1 MQASG
6 TSSFAVEL
14 RRWLA
19 SPAARGPLLAL
30 VYLLLA
36 LHGLGDA
43 PIVGDD
49 EAREVGIVQDVVR
62 GHVLWPRFN
71 DDTLPDKP
79 TGYHW
84 LAAIPT
90 ALAGFSETAVRL
102 PSALCGAALV
112 WWTVAFGTRL
122 VGPASGTVAG
132 VLLATMVALFT
143 RVRVARPDV
152 LLTLCLAL
160 ALGAVWGWWRD
171 GDRRQGTWALVWAG
185 AATLAKGP
193 VGPVIFAIAV
203 GGFLLWQRALPRLRR
218 LPTLAGVL
226 GFAVLGLGWYAL
238 ALLGWGDLFVQEHL
252 VGRYVRN
259 LAGGLP
265 EGGDYSTN
273 PIWYHLSFYVV
284 HLPMVVMPWTPFLA
298 VALWRLWRRDGFRD
312 PRARFLV
319 CWALAPAIAFTPAEW
334 KLRYY
339 LLPALPA
346 LALLMAPT
354 VEALLTAPRGAL
366 RPSRASL
373 IAAGVTAVLLATGTF
388 VALARPD
395 WLARSDR
402 LTVEAFVGAHGG
414 AGAAAAVLGLTV
426 GVVSG
431 AIAYRAWSVIATGVA
446 VVATGWLL
454 VAVPRMEADNATRAS
469 FKPFAQEAAARF
481 RDAPLVFYGKV
492 VRQIVVYAERPI
504 PALARDP
511 GKITPGMGVIAF
523 EPAQRALSEARLVG
537 PVLAAGAGR
546 LGNVS
551 HGTLTLSE
559 GRVPPAEPILPPPP
573 EPAADRPPS
582 EPRSLTGP

>member
-6 TSSFAVEL
+6 TSSFAADL
-14 RRWLA
+14 RGWLR
-19 SPAARGPLLAL
+19 SPGARGPLLAL
-30 VYLLLA
+30 AYLLLA

-62 GHVLWPRFN
+62 GHVLWPQFN
-71 DDTLPDKP
+71 DETLPDKP

-84 LAAIPT
+84 LAAVPT

-122 VGPASGTVAG
+122 VGPTSGTVAG

-160 ALGAVWGWWRD
+160 ALGAAWTWWRD
-171 GDRRQGTWALVWAG
+171 GDRRQGTRALVWAG

-203 GGFLLWQRALPRLRR
+203 GTFLLWQRALPRLVR
-218 LPTLAGVL
+218 LPTLAGAL

-238 ALLGWGDLFVQEHL
+238 ALLGWGDRFVEEHL

-259 LAGGLP
+259 LAGGLH
-265 EGGDYSTN
+265 EGRAYSTN
-273 PIWYHLSFYVV
+273 ALWYHLSFYLV
-284 HLPMVVMPWTPFLA
+284 HLPMVVMPWTPFLG
-298 VALWRLWRRDGFRD
+298 VALWRLWRQGGLRD

-319 CWALAPAIAFTPAEW
+319 CWALAPVIAFTPAEW

-339 LLPALPA
+339 LLPSLPA

-354 VEALLTAPRGAL
+354 VESLLTAPRDAL

-373 IAAGVTAVLLATGTF
+373 IAAGLTALLLATGTF

-395 WLARSDR
+395 LLARSDR
-402 LTVEAFVGAHGG
+402 LTVDAFVGAIGG
-414 AGAAAAVLGLTV
+414 RGVAAAVLGATV

-431 AIAYRAWSVIATGVA
+431 AIAYRAWSVIAAGVA
-446 VVATGWLL
+446 VVGAAWLL
-454 VAVPRMEADNATRAS
+454 VAVPRMEADTATRAS
-469 FKPFAQEAAARF
+469 FKSFAQEAAARF
-481 RDAPLVFYGKV
+481 RDAPLAFYGKV

-523 EPAQRALSEARLVG
+523 EPAHRALFEAQLVG
-537 PVLAAGAGR
+537 PVVAAGSGR

-559 GRVPPAEPILPPPP
+559 GRVPPEAPVVPVPPA
-573 EPAADRPPS
+573 PAP
-582 EPRSLTGP
+582 G

>member
-1 MQASG
+1 M
-6 TSSFAVEL
+6 
-14 RRWLA
+14 
-19 SPAARGPLLAL
+19 SPGARGPLLAL
-30 VYLLLA
+30 AYLLLA

-49 EAREVGIVQDVVR
+49 EAREVGIVQDIVR

-71 DDTLPDKP
+71 DETLPDKP

-102 PSALCGAALV
+102 PSALAGAALV
-112 WWTVAFGTRL
+112 WWTVTFGSRL
-122 VGPASGTVAG
+122 VGPKAGTVAG

-160 ALGAVWGWWRD
+160 ALGAFYAWWRD

-193 VGPVIFAIAV
+193 VGPVIFAIAI
-203 GGFLLWQRALPRLRR
+203 GTFLLWQRALPRLRR
-218 LPTLAGVL
+218 FVTLEGVL
-226 GFAVLGLGWYAL
+226 GFVVLALGWYAL

-259 LAGGLP
+259 LAGGLH
-265 EGGDYSTN
+265 EGRDYSTN

-284 HLPMVVMPWTPFLA
+284 HLPMVVMPWTPFLG
-298 VALWRLWRRDGFRD
+298 VALWRLWREGGFRD

-319 CWALAPAIAFTPAEW
+319 CWALAPVIAFTPAEW

-339 LLPALPA
+339 LLPSLPA

-354 VEALLTAPRGAL
+354 VESLLTAPKDAL

-373 IAAGVTAVLLATGTF
+373 VAAGVTALLLVAGAF

-395 WLARSDR
+395 LLARSDR
-402 LTVEAFVGAHGG
+402 VTVDAFVGALGG
-414 AGAAAAVLGLTV
+414 RGVAAALLGVTV
-426 GVVSG
+426 GVVAG
-431 AIAYRAWSVIATGVA
+431 AIAIRAWSVIAAGVA
-446 VVATGWLL
+446 VVGAAWLL
-454 VAVPRMEADNATRAS
+454 VAVPRMEADTATRAS
-469 FKPFAQEAAARF
+469 FKPFAMEAAARF
-481 RDAPLVFYGKV
+481 RDQPLAFYGKT
-492 VRQIVVYAERPI
+492 VRQIVVYAERPV
-504 PALARDP
+504 PALAREP
-511 GKITPGMGVIAF
+511 GRITPGMGVIAF
-523 EPAQRALSEARLVG
+523 EPAHRALSEAGIVG
-537 PVLAAGAGR
+537 PVVAAGSGR
-546 LGNVS
+546 LGNMS

-559 GRVPPAEPILPPPP
+559 GRVPPADVEG
-573 EPAADRPPS
+573 
-582 EPRSLTGP
+582 TKVQ

>member
-1 MQASG
+1 MQASR
-6 TSSFAVEL
+6 TSSFAAEL
-14 RRWLA
+14 RRWA
-19 SPAARGPLLAL
+19 VSPGARGPLLAL
-30 VYLLLA
+30 AYLLLA
-36 LHGLGDA
+36 LHGLGSA

-49 EAREVGIVQDVVR
+49 EAREVGIVQDIVR
-62 GHVLWPRFN
+62 GHVLWPTFN
-71 DDTLPDKP
+71 AETLPDKP

-84 LAAIPT
+84 LAAIPV

-102 PSALCGAALV
+102 PSALAGAALV

-122 VGPASGTVAG
+122 VGLNAGTVAG

-160 ALGAVWGWWRD
+160 ALGAFYLWWRD
-171 GDRRQGTWALVWAG
+171 GDRRNATRALAWAG

-203 GGFLLWQRALPRLRR
+203 ALFLLWQRALPRLRR
-218 LPTLAGVL
+218 LVTLPGVL
-226 GFAVLGLGWYAL
+226 TFAVLGLGWYAL

-265 EGGDYSTN
+265 EGREYSTN
-273 PIWYHLSFYVV
+273 PIWYHLSFYFV
-284 HLPMVVMPWTPFLA
+284 HLPMVVMPWTPFLG
-298 VALWRLWRRDGFRD
+298 VTLWGLWRQGGFRD

-319 CWALAPAIAFTPAEW
+319 CWALAPVIAFTPAEW

-354 VEALLTAPRGAL
+354 VEALLTAPRDAL
-366 RPSRASL
+366 RPSRAST
-373 IAAGVTAVLLATGTF
+373 IAAIGTAALLLAGAV
-388 VALARPD
+388 VALTRPD
-395 WLARSDR
+395 LLARSDR
-402 LTVEAFVGAHGG
+402 MTVEAFLGAIGG
-414 AGAAAAVLGLTV
+414 RGVAAAVLGLTV
-426 GVVSG
+426 GIVAG
-431 AIAYRAWSVIATGVA
+431 AIGFRAWSVIAAGVA
-446 VVATGWLL
+446 VVGAAWLL
-454 VAVPRMEADNATRAS
+454 VAVPRMEADTATRAS
-469 FKPFAQEAAARF
+469 FKDFAQEAAARF
-481 RDAPLVFYGKV
+481 RGKPLVFYGKV
-492 VRQIVVYAERPI
+492 VRQIVVYAERPV

-511 GKITPGMGVIAF
+511 ERITPGMGVIAF
-523 EPAQRALSEARLVG
+523 EPAQRALSEAGLVG
-537 PVLAAGAGR
+537 PVVAAGSGR

-559 GRVPPAEPILPPPP
+559 GREAPETPMPKPPPVRTPPAP
-573 EPAADRPPS
+573 
-582 EPRSLTGP
+582 